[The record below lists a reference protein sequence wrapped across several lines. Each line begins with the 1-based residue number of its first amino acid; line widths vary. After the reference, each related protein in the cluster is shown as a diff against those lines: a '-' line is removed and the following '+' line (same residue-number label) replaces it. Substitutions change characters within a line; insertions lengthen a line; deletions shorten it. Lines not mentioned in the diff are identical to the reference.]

1 MSATLL
7 NGQTPPADLL
17 ALYVQDEGK
26 LVDASAVSYVITD
39 LVTGSQI
46 TANADALAGKI
57 ATGVYSAVLSGGGLY
72 TPSQTY
78 ARAAI
83 EWSYTV
89 GGNTKKLVRFFEV
102 LTSDG
107 VIKPSLN
114 LCLVQDV
121 KDAGSTETSSAK
133 LWNMGQRWTSLIER
147 TARQR
152 FRPIRETKRFRGQGA
167 TLMLLPEPCFG
178 VSKIEIEDSEVS
190 SSLFHVF
197 GATGRERF
205 NPRIELLSE
214 VRNIYRVR
222 ISARFYESHKVEV
235 SGVWGFVDV
244 DTQWSASV
252 NYLEPP
258 REIIQAAARGAYL
271 SIFEAGGANIAVA
284 PGVIKKETTDGHSV
298 EYAVS
303 QPTATRPVMDILKD
317 PEIADAI
324 KLYRAPIHI
333 SAPAE

>member
-7 NGQTPPADLL
+7 NGQAPPADLL
-17 ALYVQDEGK
+17 ALYVQKDGK

-46 TANADALAGKI
+46 EANSDALAGKI
-57 ATGVYSAVLSGGGLY
+57 ATGVYSATLSGGGLW
-72 TPSQTY
+72 TPSATY

-83 EWSYTV
+83 EWSYTLDSE
-89 GGNTKKLVRFFEV
+89 TKKLVRFFEV
-102 LTSDG
+102 LTPDG
-107 VIKPSLN
+107 IIKPSLG

-121 KDAGSTETSSAK
+121 KDAGSTETSSSK
-133 LWNMGQRWTSLIER
+133 IWSMGQRWTSLIER

-152 FRPIRETKRFRGQGA
+152 FRPIRETKRFRGQGG

-178 VSKIEIEDSEVS
+178 VSKMEIEDSDVDT
-190 SSLFHVF
+190 SLFHVY
-197 GATGRERF
+197 GAAGRERF

-222 ISARFYESHKVEV
+222 ISSRFYESHMVEL
-235 SGVWGFVDV
+235 SGVWGFLDV
-244 DTQWSASV
+244 DTQWSAGV

-258 REIIQAAARGAYL
+258 REIIGAAARGAYL
-271 SIFEAGGANIAVA
+271 SIYEAGGENAAVSS
-284 PGVIKKETTDGHSV
+284 GVIKKETTDGHSV
-298 EYAVS
+298 EYAVA

-333 SAPAE
+333 TAPAE